1 MADKLNMG
9 GFEQI
14 YQYLQNAMPQT
25 PYPESMT
32 QDEFMSLYNNF
43 RNGMGM
49 DDATL
54 KANLEAA
61 MRPGY
66 DQSIAAL
73 DRARREGNAE
83 IDVDAASRGM
93 GDSTWVTDAK
103 LRNLRNTENN
113 IADLNANYNATL
125 YNQLLNAMQNRDA
138 NALNNAWN
146 WAQMQNQNDLNKW
159 NAQNAAQQNAF
170 SNAWSYW
177 MNQQNKKNG
186 GGKSSKTPSINYD
199 VPSYEQYLSAI
210 SGAGNAV
217 NNVIGSFENAFMPG
231 QQNKNT
237 PHRSGLVRGGN
248 MPITKE

>member
-1 MADKLNMG
+1 MAEKLNMG

-25 PYPESMT
+25 PYHEGMT
-32 QDEFMSLYNNF
+32 QDEFISLYNNF

-66 DQSIAAL
+66 DQSIARL

-103 LRNLRNTENN
+103 LRNLRNTEDN
-113 IADLNANYNATL
+113 IAALNADYNATL

-138 NALNNAWN
+138 NAL
-146 WAQMQNQNDLNKW
+146 
-159 NAQNAAQQNAF
+159 
-170 SNAWSYW
+170 SNAWSW
-177 MNQQNKKNG
+177 WNTQQNKKSG
-186 GGKSSKTPSINYD
+186 GSERSSNTPSIVGN
-199 VPSYEQYLSAI
+199 VPSYEDYLAALSSAENVFDNVFNKVAI
-210 SGAGNAV
+210 AQNRANGGSGGAPS
-217 NNVIGSFENAFMPG
+217 VIGANR
-231 QQNKNT
+231 N
-237 PHRSGLVRGGN
+237 N
-248 MPITKE
+248 MIK

>member
-125 YNQLLNAMQNRDA
+125 YNNLLNAMQNRDA

-170 SNAWSYW
+170 SNAWSW
-177 MNQQNKKNG
+177 WNSQRKSG
-186 GGKSSKTPSINYD
+186 GGRSSATPSINGNA
-199 VPSYEQYLSAI
+199 PMTYEQFNAFINAPRDAVESVANAAL
-210 SGAGNAV
+210 NAV
-217 NNVIGSFENAFMPG
+217 GNI
-231 QQNKNT
+231 KT
-237 PHRSGLVRGGN
+237 PLTGRGNRSGGIGRNRNTV
-248 MPITKE
+248 KE